1 VSGTGTHTA
10 INRIELPRATAGR
23 ENRFATGSRWV
34 HRGAGPDRIGAV
46 SRSLTGIPIQ
56 SQYRAHRDQM
66 VHGVG
71 K

>member
-1 VSGTGTHTA
+1 MSGVGTYTA
-10 INRIELPRATAGR
+10 ITRTEKPKAIAGC

-34 HRGAGPDRIGAV
+34 HRGAGPDRIAAV

-56 SQYRAHRDQM
+56 SQYWAHRDQM
-66 VHGVG
+66 VHEVG